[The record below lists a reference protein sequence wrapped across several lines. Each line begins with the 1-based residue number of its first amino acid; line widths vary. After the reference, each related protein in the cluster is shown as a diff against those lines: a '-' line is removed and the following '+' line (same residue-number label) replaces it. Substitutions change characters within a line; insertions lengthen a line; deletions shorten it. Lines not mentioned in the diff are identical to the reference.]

1 MIAEQNEWNA
11 LSPEAQSE
19 IIEARKKSND
29 NDEDD
34 KSLVSNKSAKTIIKS
49 ISKMMKSLEKDNRRL
64 KKPVSA
70 LQKREENTFD
80 LCCNKTFASK
90 IIKAENALS
99 MTSNGG
105 GLKITKKCKI
115 QGYKYLVWYSKKAIM
130 NIICLENLIM
140 CYQVMYDSDLDT
152 TLCGPSQAFG
162 LPDLL
167 FEMHLRFACMLP

>member
-1 MIAEQNEWNA
+1 
-11 LSPEAQSE
+11 
-19 IIEARKKSND
+19 
-29 NDEDD
+29 
-34 KSLVSNKSAKTIIKS
+34 
-49 ISKMMKSLEKDNRRL
+49 
-64 KKPVSA
+64 
-70 LQKREENTFD
+70 
-80 LCCNKTFASK
+80 
-90 IIKAENALS
+90 

-167 FEMHLRFACMLP
+167 FEMYLRFACMLP